1 MPEPRGGVAG
11 ALRRFFTRVYFVAAS
26 LFGGALFIGLSLLA
40 LFRLVVLG
48 WERDRATRR
57 WLDRWSGL
65 MMAVLGWTIEVE
77 HAERLVA
84 HRPAILVGNH
94 QSNLD
99 AVVWAAFFPDST
111 VVIGKKQI
119 GLIPIFGWLFR
130 TTGNI
135 LIDREDAAK
144 ARTSIAEAAGR
155 IQREGWRVWMAPEG
169 HRNQGPEMLP
179 FKKGAFH
186 LAIAAHVPV
195 VPFIVGPLSAV
206 LDARRLLIRPGCI
219 RVKVLEPIPT
229 AGMTEDDLPA
239 LLKRTRADM
248 DTVRRELF
256 AGAAAGLD

>member
-1 MPEPRGGVAG
+1 MPEPKGGIAG
-11 ALRRFFTRVYFVAAS
+11 ALRRLFIRAYFVAAS
-26 LFGGALFIGLSLLA
+26 LFGGALFIGLSFLA
-40 LFRLVVLG
+40 LFRLIVLK

-57 WLDRWSGL
+57 WLDRWSGT
-65 MMAVLGWTIEVE
+65 MMAVLGWTLHVE

-84 HRPAILVGNH
+84 HHPAILVGNH

-99 AVVWAAFFPDST
+99 IVVWAAFFPDST

-130 TTGNI
+130 ATGNI

-144 ARTSIAEAAGR
+144 ARTSIAEAARR
-155 IQREGWRVWMAPEG
+155 IQQEGLRVWMAPEG

-195 VPFIVGPLSAV
+195 VPFVVGPLTAV
-206 LDARRLLIRPGCI
+206 LDARRLLVRSGTIT
-219 RVKVLEPIPT
+219 VKVLEPIPT

-239 LLKRTRADM
+239 LLSRTRAEM
-248 DTVRRELF
+248 DAVRHELF
-256 AGAAAGLD
+256 AAAAAGFD